1 MLVRNINHNLR
12 LINKLSKFNFSFKY
26 VPLKKLKFEEINFYE
41 PVSKIYELDK
51 PINKQAI
58 DRKIIAASTLL
69 YTNLVFDPFLL
80 SWLNLAINIIAQP
93 FLYYKYISIRKET
106 SHAIKLMYI
115 LRNGQQVLIKTVDNS
130 TYLIHIQD
138 FEDIRSIGEDSYIF
152 KTNEKMFTLNNK
164 HNQIKYIN
172 EEIVNAIKEGRLIKT
187 NKSFSNYDRL
197 TIDK

>member
-1 MLVRNINHNLR
+1 MIRKINQNLS
-12 LINKLSKFNFSFKY
+12 LFNFTCKYSFSFKY
-26 VPLKKLKFEEINFYE
+26 VPLNKLKFEDINFYE
-41 PVSKIYELDK
+41 PVSKLYELDK
-51 PINKQAI
+51 PINKQSE
-58 DRKIIAASTLL
+58 DRKIIIASTLL

-80 SWLNLAINIIAQP
+80 TWINLAINIFAQP
-93 FLYYKYISIRKET
+93 FLYYKYISLRKES

-115 LRNGQQVLIKTVDNS
+115 LRNGQQILIKTVDNS

-138 FEDIRSIGEDSYIF
+138 FEDIKASGEDTLIF

-164 HNQIKYIN
+164 HKYIN

-197 TIDK
+197 TVDK